1 MRKKNYKILLCDDH
15 ELIISGLKQ
24 VLQPLSFVGELTS
37 VNNGIQALEKLES
50 THFDLCI
57 SDVSMPKMDGVELSA
72 AIKKEFPKTKVVILT
87 QFSDMQ
93 IIKPLLKNNVDGILL
108 KGGKS
113 NEIVE
118 AIEKVRSGEKY
129 YSKTILHVIAACFSG
144 EESSPEI
151 LIKLSKREEQVL
163 GLIAEENTNKEIS
176 ETLFI
181 SVPTVETYR
190 RNLFRKFD
198 VKNSVGLIRKAMQLG
213 FIS

>member
-1 MRKKNYKILLCDDH
+1 MKKVFKILLCDDH
-15 ELIISGLKQ
+15 DLIISGLKQ
-24 VLQPLSFVGELTS
+24 VLYSLNYVKEIASA
-37 VNNGIQALEKLES
+37 NNGKQAINILKE
-50 THFDLCI
+50 TNFDLVI
-57 SDVSMPKMDGVELSA
+57 SDVSMPEMDGIELSA
-72 AIKKEFPKTKVVILT
+72 YVKNNYPKTKVIILT

-93 IIKPLLKNNVDGILL
+93 ILKPLLKNNVDGILL

-113 NEIVE
+113 NEIVD
-118 AIEKVRSGEKY
+118 AVEKVIAGNKC
-129 YSKTILHVIAACFSG
+129 YSDTILHVITECFSG
-144 EESSPEI
+144 STVSSEI
-151 LIKLSKREEQVL
+151 LVKLSKREQQVL

-190 RNLFRKFD
+190 RNLFRKFE

>member
-1 MRKKNYKILLCDDH
+1 MDRGYKILLCDDH

-24 VLQPLSFVGELTS
+24 VLISLPFVDEIAS
-37 VNNGIQALEKLES
+37 VNNGTQALEELKS

-57 SDVSMPKMDGVELSA
+57 SDVSMPEMDGIELSA
-72 AIKKEFPKTKVVILT
+72 AIKKNFSKTKVLILT

-113 NEIVE
+113 SEIVD

-129 YSKTILHVIAACFSG
+129 YSKTILHIIAACFTG
-144 EESSPEI
+144 EENSPEI
-151 LIKLSKREEQVL
+151 LIKLSKREQQVL
-163 GLIAEENTNKEIS
+163 DLIAEELTNKEIS

-198 VKNSVGLIRKAMQLG
+198 IKNSVGLIRKAMQLG